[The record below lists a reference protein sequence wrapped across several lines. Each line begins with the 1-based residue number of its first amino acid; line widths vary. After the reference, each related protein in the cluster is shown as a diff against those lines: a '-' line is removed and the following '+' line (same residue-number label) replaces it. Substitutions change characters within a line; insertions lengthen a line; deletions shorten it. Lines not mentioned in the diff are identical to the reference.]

1 MYNELTKQSEAAQ
14 APASDMPDIAAD
26 TNSQHQGTLDWVGM
40 SNIDMPLILIDELG
54 EQHPINA
61 RIDAYVSLDVADAK
75 GIHMSRLYLA
85 LEQLSANGQVSL
97 KDLKALLQSFLT
109 SHQGLSQRASV
120 ALRFDYHL
128 RRPSLLSDNTGWKAY
143 PVELNAA
150 VIDGHF
156 HCDLSVDVTYSSTCP
171 CSAALARQ
179 LIQEAFRNRFSG
191 NKLDT
196 EQIAE
201 WLGTTAG
208 IVATPHS
215 QRSVAEIKVRLDNQA
230 KNFPIKA
237 LIDSA
242 ERVLKTPV
250 QAAVK
255 REDEQE
261 FARLNA
267 QNNMFCED
275 AARILKQQLNQTN
288 HVTDFRVRVNH
299 YESLHAHDAV
309 AIVTK
314 GIANGFQ
321 P

>member
-1 MYNELTKQSEAAQ
+1 MPTT
-14 APASDMPDIAAD
+14 MPDIATD
-26 TNSQHQGTLDWVGM
+26 VNTQHQGTLDWVGM
-40 SNIDMPLILIDELG
+40 SEIEMPLVLIDEQG
-54 EQHPINA
+54 DKHHISA

-85 LEQLSANGQVSL
+85 LEQLSAESQVTL
-97 KDLKALLQSFLT
+97 ADLKLLLQSFLNT
-109 SHQGLSQRASV
+109 HKDLSKRASV
-120 ALRFDYHL
+120 AIRFDYHL

-143 PVELNAA
+143 PVELKAKSNEGNF
-150 VIDGHF
+150 V
-156 HCDLSVDVTYSSTCP
+156 CDLSVDVTYSSTCP

-179 LIQEAFRNRFSG
+179 LIQDAFRSRFSG
-191 NKLDT
+191 NELNA
-196 EQIAE
+196 EQVAE
-201 WLGTTAG
+201 WLGTTEG

-215 QRSVAEIKVRLDNQA
+215 QRSVAEIKVRLDENAQSL
-230 KNFPIKA
+230 PIKT

-242 ERVLKTPV
+242 EQALQTPV

-275 AARILKQQLNQTN
+275 AARILKQRLNQTK
-288 HVTDFRVRVNH
+288 HIADFRVRVNH

-314 GIANGFQ
+314 GIPEGFQ

>member
-1 MYNELTKQSEAAQ
+1 MYNDLTKQSKAEPSASAA
-14 APASDMPDIAAD
+14 MPDIAAD

-40 SNIDMPLILIDELG
+40 SEIDMPLILIDELG
-54 EQHPINA
+54 EQQRIAA
-61 RIDAYVSLDVADAK
+61 RLDAFVSLDVADAK

-85 LEQLSANGQVSL
+85 LEQLSATGQVTLS
-97 KDLKALLQSFLT
+97 DLKGLLQNFLAT
-109 SHQGLSQRASV
+109 HQGLSNRASV

-143 PVELNAA
+143 PVELNATVA
-150 VIDGHF
+150 DGQF
-156 HCDLSVDVTYSSTCP
+156 HCDVSVDVTYSSTCP

-179 LIQEAFRNRFSG
+179 LIQEAFRNRFSS
-191 NKLDT
+191 NELNA
-196 EQIAE
+196 EQVAE
-201 WLGTTAG
+201 WLGTTDG

-215 QRSVAEIKVRLDNQA
+215 QRSVAEIKVRLGEHAANL
-230 KNFPIKA
+230 PIKT

-275 AARILKQQLNQTN
+275 AARILKQQLNQTE
-288 HVTDFRVRVNH
+288 HVVDFRVRVNH

-314 GIANGFQ
+314 GVANGFQ